1 MTGTADHDMVQAVA
15 SAVAG
20 DEVAFARIVNAYH
33 GEMHRIC
40 VFVCRDAAV
49 AEEAVQ
55 AAWLIAWRKLGSV
68 REPDRLRPWLVSIA
82 VNQAKDLLR
91 KRRRR
96 AEVEVLAHASDEPG
110 GRDPAMGVDSMDL
123 EAALERLE
131 PDERALL
138 AMRYVAGFNA
148 TELSEA
154 LGIRPSGTRSRLE
167 KLVTGLR
174 QELT

>member
-1 MTGTADHDMVQAVA
+1 MGRTVA

-20 DEVAFARIVNAYH
+20 DEVAFARIVSTHH
-33 GEMHRIC
+33 GEMYRIC
-40 VFVCRDAAV
+40 VFVCRDTAM

-68 REPDRLRPWLVSIA
+68 RDPARLRPWLTSIA

-91 KRRRR
+91 KRNRRSR
-96 AEVEVLAHASDEPG
+96 IEVIADASDEPG
-110 GRDPAMGVDSMDL
+110 GRDPATGVESMDL
-123 EAALERLE
+123 EAALEHLD
-131 PDERALL
+131 PAERALL

-148 TELSEA
+148 TELSVA
-154 LGIRPSGTRSRLE
+154 LGISPSGTRSRLE
-167 KLVTGLR
+167 KLVASLR